1 MPGMKAIPTCFLLCA
16 SLLLLAC
23 PAEEKQAPHSD
34 KQAPSQSPPAIEA
47 AFTEPGDGP
56 HRLDKEVCQ
65 WLEQTHEQVDLA
77 VFEMELPCVE
87 ETLITLHNKGK
98 KVRVVTDTDHI
109 SAELKAIKKA
119 GIQVIDDQR
128 GAFMHNKFLVRDKE
142 WVWTGSMNL
151 TPNGVERNNNNVIRL
166 KSKAAA
172 KLYQA
177 EFDEMFNGEFGPRS
191 PRQKLPA
198 LFKVG
203 DTELEVLFSPEDPVQ
218 ERLVDLLKSAQQSIY
233 FMAFSFTDDK
243 MGKVISERAKA
254 GVEVHGV
261 FEKLGSKSK
270 YSEYGRLKRQK
281 LDVKRD
287 GNKGIMHHKVMVI
300 DKKIVIT
307 GSYNFSKNADRSN
320 DENVV
325 VLHSEAVA
333 QQYLDEYQRVYALA
347 K

>member
-1 MPGMKAIPTCFLLCA
+1 MKKTVLLSGLILFLCFIVVAFLFLRLPQQQSEQVQKEKGMPHL
-16 SLLLLAC
+16 SV
-23 PAEEKQAPHSD
+23 
-34 KQAPSQSPPAIEA
+34 
-47 AFTEPGDGP
+47 AFTQPGEGP
-56 HRLDKEVCQ
+56 HHLDKEVCQ
-65 WLEQTHEQVDLA
+65 WLSQTQKHVDLA

-87 ETLITLHNKGK
+87 ETLITLHRKGK
-98 KVRVVTDTDHI
+98 RVRIVTDTDHI
-109 SAELKAIKKA
+109 SPELKALKKA
-119 GIQVIDDQR
+119 GIPVIDDQR
-128 GAFMHNKFLVRDKE
+128 GAFMHNKFLVRDKDG
-142 WVWTGSMNL
+142 VWTGSMNL
-151 TPNGVERNNNNVIRL
+151 TPNGVGRNNNNVIRL

-172 KLYQA
+172 KLYRA
-177 EFDEMFNGEFGPRS
+177 EFEEMFKGEFGPRS

-198 LFKVG
+198 LFKVDG
-203 DTELEVLFSPEDPVQ
+203 TEVEVLFSPEDPVQ
-218 ERLVDLLKSAQQSIY
+218 ERIVDLLKGAQQSIY

-243 MGKVISERAKA
+243 MGKTIKERAKA

-287 GNKGIMHHKVMVI
+287 GNKGIMHHKLMVI

-325 VLHSEAVA
+325 VLHSEALA
-333 QQYLDEYQRVYALA
+333 KQYLDEYQRVYTLA